1 MKKITLLLMLLII
14 AALLFTAC
22 KSDTEN
28 NGLNQDISSTE
39 KNQIQADRITSFA
52 TNNAG
57 TEFTYAEFADSI
69 QSGGPPRDGIPPI
82 DEPYYTD
89 IDEADYFLN
98 DDDYV
103 FVLDYEGEV
112 MAFPQKVLSY
122 HEIVN
127 IELFDKDYSVT
138 YCPLTGSVICYF
150 YKTDNE
156 FLNFGTSGKLLNSN
170 LVMYDRQTESFW
182 PQILGKAV
190 NEPLVGTE
198 LNTIPVHW
206 VLWKYFKASYD
217 EAKVMT
223 DETGHIRNY
232 DQDPYGSYKENDTN
246 NYYFNDSVY
255 FHTMNKDD
263 AFSNKKIVI
272 GIKHE
277 GKQYALNPSIIYE
290 KNFFKFELEG
300 DKFFAVYDESTNTS
314 RVYYEKENIEFDG
327 SMLVGDS
334 GKSWSV
340 RSYGLT
346 EDTDNLDSP
355 NYFEV
360 FWFAWAAYYPHTGV
374 IDYE

>member
-1 MKKITLLLMLLII
+1 MLIKAENGYIPTKGGVHMKKITLLLMLLII
-14 AALLFTAC
+14 AALPFTSC
-22 KSDTEN
+22 KSDTGN
-28 NGLNQDISSTE
+28 DAQNQDTGDME
-39 KNQIQADRITSFA
+39 NKHVQADRKTSFIP
-52 TNNAG
+52 NNTGA
-57 TEFTYAEFADSI
+57 EFTYPEFEEGI

-82 DEPYYTD
+82 DEPFYTD

-190 NEPLVGTE
+190 NESMVGTE
-198 LNTIPVHW
+198 LKTLPVHW

-217 EAKVMT
+217 DAKVMT

-246 NYYFNDSVY
+246 IYYFNDSVY
-255 FHTMNKDD
+255 FHTMNTDE

-272 GIKHE
+272 GIKHK
-277 GKQYALNPSIIYE
+277 GKLYALNPSIIYE

-300 DKFFAVYDESTNTS
+300 DKLFAIYDEATNTS
-314 RVYYEKENIEFDG
+314 
-327 SMLVGDS
+327 SSLS
-334 GKSWSV
+334 G
-340 RSYGLT
+340 
-346 EDTDNLDSP
+346 
-355 NYFEV
+355 
-360 FWFAWAAYYPHTGV
+360 
-374 IDYE
+374 